1 MAALATAQAQATLF
15 SPVGRGAGVS
25 SGVRQALALVGGAV
39 ETNDTIRREA
49 RFVERRALVPFKD
62 DPVDIRAVADKD
74 ETPAPE
80 TPRADDAEIRKLSLT
95 GLPAAEQPVTGRGAL
110 VDIKT

>member
-39 ETNDTIRREA
+39 ETNDAIRREA
-49 RFVERRALVPFKD
+49 RFVERRAPVPFKD
-62 DPVDIRAVADKD
+62 DPVDIRPVAAKD
-74 ETPAPE
+74 ETPASE
-80 TPRADDAEIRKLSLT
+80 TARADDADIRKLSLT
-95 GLPAAEQPVTGRGAL
+95 GLPAAEQPVTGRGTL
-110 VDIKT
+110 VDIET